1 MNMIPRRFPNL
12 SAPHERFTQF
22 GVVFCFGMIIA
33 GLAGILTGCS
43 TPSSEPPTSISYLQA
58 FAQNEWLPADDHID
72 AKLAAGQRILAGFD
86 DPHKGKGFLN
96 NDQLLLA
103 VELDHNGAHELWFI
117 GIRVTDDDGSSDF
130 VARNLG
136 SAGSEVPPLPNEAL
150 PSEFRLHQSSSISFD
165 DGTEINM
172 DSSLRRV
179 EVSVFDEY
187 GELLKSSSI
196 LLPPDIFKR
205 GPYESC
211 SEVYSLY
218 HQASLAFGEDLQS
231 VMHHLSEKDRIDFG
245 SAIGAG
251 ALSMLTFVQAVQENK
266 ALAELRSSAWLEIAR
281 VPSLLNIVSHL
292 GLRLSVEP
300 DFIRSRPALYRWPGL
315 AQPLKAFEFPTIV
328 RANEEVALRC
338 RIVATRPR
346 GVLQI
351 SAGMLY
357 FEAVHPD
364 KPENRVRIRILAA
377 RYGKALSGE

>member
-1 MNMIPRRFPNL
+1 MNMIPRRFTNH
-12 SAPHERFTQF
+12 SGPHERFTQF
-22 GVVFCFGMIIA
+22 GVVFCIGMIIT

-43 TPSSEPPTSISYLQA
+43 TPSSSEPLTSISYLHA

-72 AKLAAGQRILAGFD
+72 ARLAAGQRILAGFD
-86 DPHKGKGFLN
+86 DPRQSKGFLN

-117 GIRVTDDDGSSDF
+117 GIRVTDDEVPFDFAAGGSGYIS
-130 VARNLG
+130 
-136 SAGSEVPPLPNEAL
+136 SIMPPLPSKVS
-150 PSEFRLHQSSSISFD
+150 PSEVRLHQSSSIRFD

-196 LLPPDIFKR
+196 LLPPDIFRR

-211 SEVYSLY
+211 AEVYSLY
-218 HQASLAFGEDLQS
+218 HQASLAFGEGLQS
-231 VMHHLSEKDRIDFG
+231 VMHHLSEKDRVDFG

-281 VPSLLNIVSHL
+281 IPSLLNMVSHL
-292 GLRLSVEP
+292 GLQLSVEP

-328 RANEEVALRC
+328 RANGEVALRC

-364 KPENRVRIRILAA
+364 KPENRVTVRLLSA
-377 RYGKALSGE
+377 RNSSEGS